1 MQSMSFDRVQTNAR
15 DKDETF
21 STVERTEE
29 ELSPAKRELLE
40 IIRTKLNKGIQLTD
54 KEQEFLDSNY
64 YLFTGGK

>member
-1 MQSMSFDRVQTNAR
+1 MSFDRVQTNAR

-21 STVERTEE
+21 STVERTEA
-29 ELSPAKRELLE
+29 ELSPAKRKLLE

-64 YLFTGGK
+64 YLFTGGT